1 MAVIIPLSAE
11 LQQQLEDL
19 QQQALALLRLAPE
32 LPPHEVVAVITEYV
46 RDAKAQRRDVD
57 DDAVFALGALLG
69 RQFVL
74 GLGWHWGD
82 VTWDDDPDTAAIGV
96 LNPDDSLFNNP
107 IGWVSQALA
116 SEGGVAFML
125 SYNMIQANQ
134 TPVFEPGSATGL
146 Y

>member
-1 MAVIIPLSAE
+1 MAEIIPLSADIE
-11 LQQQLEDL
+11 QQLADL
-19 QQQALALLRLAPE
+19 QQQGLALLQLAPE
-32 LPPHEVVAVITEYV
+32 LPPHEVVAAITQYV
-46 RDAKAQRRDVD
+46 RDAKAQQREVD

-69 RQFVL
+69 RQFVE

-82 VTWDDDPDTAAIGV
+82 VTWDNDPDSAAIGV

-107 IGWVSQALA
+107 IGWVSQALG
-116 SEGGVAFML
+116 SDGGVAFML
-125 SYNMIQANQ
+125 SYNMIQANE

>member
-46 RDAKAQRRDVD
+46 RDAKAQRREVD

>member
-1 MAVIIPLSAE
+1 MAEIIPLSAE
-11 LQQQLEDL
+11 LEQQLADL
-19 QQQALALLRLAPE
+19 QQQGLELLQLPPE
-32 LPPHEVVAVITEYV
+32 LPPHEVVAAITQYV
-46 RDAKAQRRDVD
+46 RDAKAQRREVD

-69 RQFVL
+69 RQFVE

-82 VTWDDDPDTAAIGV
+82 VTWDEDPDTAAIGV

-116 SEGGVAFML
+116 SEGGVTFML
-125 SYNMIQANQ
+125 SYNMIQANE

>member
-1 MAVIIPLSAE
+1 MAEIIPLSAE
-11 LQQQLEDL
+11 LEQQLADL
-19 QQQALALLRLAPE
+19 QQQGLELLQLAPE
-32 LPPHEVVAVITEYV
+32 LPPHEVVAAITQYV
-46 RDAKAQRRDVD
+46 REAKAQQREVND
-57 DDAVFALGALLG
+57 DTVFALGALLG

-82 VTWDDDPDTAAIGV
+82 VTWDNDPDSAAIGV

-107 IGWVSQALA
+107 IGWVSQALG
-116 SEGGVAFML
+116 SDGGVAFML
-125 SYNMIQANQ
+125 SYNMIQANE

>member
-1 MAVIIPLSAE
+1 MAEIIPLSADLE
-11 LQQQLEDL
+11 QQLADL
-19 QQQALALLRLAPE
+19 QQQGLELLQLAPD
-32 LPPHEVVAVITEYV
+32 LPPHEVVAAITQYV
-46 RDAKAQRRDVD
+46 RDAKAQQREVE

-69 RQFVL
+69 RQFVE

-82 VTWDDDPDTAAIGV
+82 VTWDEDPDTAAIGV

-125 SYNMIQANQ
+125 SYNMILANE

>member
-32 LPPHEVVAVITEYV
+32 LPPHEVVATITEYV

>member
-1 MAVIIPLSAE
+1 MAEIIPLSADLE
-11 LQQQLEDL
+11 QQLADL
-19 QQQALALLRLAPE
+19 QQQGQELLKLAAE
-32 LPPHEVVAVITEYV
+32 LPPHEVVAAITQYV
-46 RDAKAQRRDVD
+46 RDAKAQQREVD

-69 RQFVL
+69 RQFVE

-82 VTWDDDPDTAAIGV
+82 VIWDDDPDTAAIGV

-107 IGWVSQALA
+107 IGWVSQTLG
-116 SEGGVAFML
+116 SEGGVTFML
-125 SYNMIQANQ
+125 SYNMIQANE

>member
-1 MAVIIPLSAE
+1 MAEIIPLSADIE
-11 LQQQLEDL
+11 QQLADL
-19 QQQALALLRLAPE
+19 QQQGLALLQLAPE
-32 LPPHEVVAVITEYV
+32 LPPHEIVAAITQYV
-46 RDAKAQRRDVD
+46 RDAKAQQREVD

-69 RQFVL
+69 RQFVE

-82 VTWDDDPDTAAIGV
+82 VTWDNDPDSAAIGV

-107 IGWVSQALA
+107 IGWVSQALG

-125 SYNMIQANQ
+125 SYNMIQANE

>member
-19 QQQALALLRLAPE
+19 QQQALTLLRLAPE